1 MDLSKSI
8 LRQIIAG
15 HPVGEAWPYH
25 GGSDGDVETYLEAC
39 VEDINT
45 SERIIA
51 GAHFNHYGSGYASF
65 VDVFCYRTDNS
76 STIEYGTVTEY
87 RGITLYLCRLA
98 PIAVYGKNTRTIGP
112 RVSSASFLSAENVGT
127 VPDHSWDGII
137 QDIQAK
143 LINRGLSILDQLT
156 ARQPLSFD
164 ASISTNLSD
173 PPYRVFDALFYWED

>member
-1 MDLSKSI
+1 MDLFEPI

-15 HPVGEAWPYH
+15 HPVGEIWPYH
-25 GGSDGDVETYLEAC
+25 GGSDEDIEAFLETC

-45 SERIIA
+45 SELVIA
-51 GAHFNHYGSGYASF
+51 GAHFGHYGSGYASF
-65 VDVFCYRTDNS
+65 VDVFCSKTDNS
-76 STIEYGTVTEY
+76 STIEYDTMTEY

-98 PIAVYGKNTRTIGP
+98 PIAIYGQNARTIGP
-112 RVSSASFLSAENVGT
+112 RVSSTSFLSAENVDT
-127 VPDHSWDGII
+127 VPDRSWDGII

-143 LINRGLSILDQLT
+143 LINRGLSFLNQQT
-156 ARQPLSFD
+156 ASQRLPFE